1 MVALA
6 RICMTLEKNNGL
18 PDVLAGMLSNL
29 ATSAKGRKRVVER
42 VADKTPNLLAISIC
56 SVAKGAPSR
65 SKCLKQKVLKRYEL
79 EDFPRIT
86 IPLPRLL
93 PKGMHC
99 LIWPRSLR
107 ASSAVERN
115 TVSAPGLVRVVMI
128 SSELAD
134 N

>member
-1 MVALA
+1 MVVLA
-6 RICMTLEKNNGL
+6 RIRIILKKNNGL
-18 PDVLAGMLSNL
+18 PDVLTGILAKP
-29 ATSAKGRKRVVER
+29 ATSTNTRKRVVER
-42 VADKTPNLLAISIC
+42 VADKTPNLLAISIR